1 MIPFI
6 KKKKSVT
13 FHMKSGAALTF
24 KCDNLTTKT
33 NSMNELISYSM
44 VGLVGG
50 TAHYIRLDDVLAI
63 EVKK

>member
-1 MIPFI
+1 
-6 KKKKSVT
+6 
-13 FHMKSGAALTF
+13 
-24 KCDNLTTKT
+24 
-33 NSMNELISYSM
+33 MNELISYSM